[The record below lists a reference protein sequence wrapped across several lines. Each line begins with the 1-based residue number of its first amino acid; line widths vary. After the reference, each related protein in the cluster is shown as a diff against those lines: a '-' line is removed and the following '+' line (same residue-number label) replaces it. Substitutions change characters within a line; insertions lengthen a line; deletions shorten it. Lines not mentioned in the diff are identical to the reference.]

1 MAQYWTY
8 VPQVCHHN
16 VVENKRQRTN
26 MAHRFDIEAQFVHLA
41 RLALAG
47 RANDVELLSRK
58 TLTRLSDSRPDLAN
72 EIKKVLSENA
82 TASEIARSRGAAV
95 PLPVDLDSR
104 LELLKREMDPRVEPE
119 PIWASSVRIE
129 LEALLHER
137 ARADE
142 LSVAGL
148 TPSRSVLLV
157 GPPGLGKTLAARWL
171 AEKLCRP
178 LLTLDLASVMSSFL
192 GKTGSNIRVVLDF
205 ARRQP
210 CVLLLD
216 EFDAIAK
223 RRDDTAEIG
232 ELKRLVTVLIQA
244 IDEWPA
250 DGVLVAATNHP
261 ELLDPAI
268 WRRFDRIIEFPFP
281 TEQEIEQLLH
291 SLIADRLPD
300 TTLQTVATL
309 FTGKSYAEVARAVMR
324 AKRQAILNGE
334 DLSVLLTT
342 LSAPKDRGSQ
352 KARLA
357 WANELRLKGFSERE
371 ISQRTGLSRQ
381 TLSKYREQE

>member
-1 MAQYWTY
+1 
-8 VPQVCHHN
+8 
-16 VVENKRQRTN
+16 VENKGQRAT
-26 MAHRFDIEAQFVHLA
+26 MAHTIDIEAQFVHLA

-58 TLTRLSDSRPDLAN
+58 TLTRLSASRPDLAN

-82 TASEIARSRGAAV
+82 TASEIARSRGASV

-119 PIWASSVRIE
+119 PIWTPSVRIE
-129 LEALLHER
+129 LETLLHER

-142 LSVAGL
+142 LSIAGL

-171 AEKLCRP
+171 AEKLARP

-205 ARRQP
+205 ARRQS

-291 SLIADRLPD
+291 SLITDQLSE

-342 LSAPKDRGSQ
+342 LSAPKDRSSQ
-352 KARLA
+352 KTRLA
-357 WANELRLKGFSERE
+357 WANELRLKGYSERE

-381 TLSKYREQE
+381 TLSKYRK

>member
-1 MAQYWTY
+1 M
-8 VPQVCHHN
+8 CHDKC
-16 VVENKRQRTN
+16 VENKRKSGSV
-26 MAHRFDIEAQFVHLA
+26 AHKVDIESQFVHLA

-72 EIKKVLSENA
+72 EIKKVLSESA
-82 TASEIARSRGAAV
+82 TASEIARSRGANVA
-95 PLPVDLDSR
+95 LPVDLDSR
-104 LELLKREMDPRVEPE
+104 LELLKREATPRVVPE
-119 PIWASSVRIE
+119 PIWTPTVRLE
-129 LEALLHER
+129 LESLLNER

-142 LSVAGL
+142 LAVAGL
-148 TPSRSVLLV
+148 SPSRTVLLV

-171 AEKLCRP
+171 AEKLSRP

-205 ARRQP
+205 ARRQQ
-210 CVLLLD
+210 CLLLLD

-250 DGVLVAATNHP
+250 DGLLVAATNHP

-281 TEQEIEQLLH
+281 TEQEIEQQLQG
-291 SLIADRLPD
+291 LIGDQLSQPTIR
-300 TTLQTVATL
+300 TVSTL
-309 FTGKSYAEVARAVMR
+309 FKGKSYAEVAREVLR
-324 AKRQAILNGE
+324 AKRQAVLNGE

-342 LSAPKDRGSQ
+342 LSAPKERASQ
-352 KARLA
+352 KNRLA
-357 WANELRLKGFSERE
+357 WAQELRSKGFSERE
-371 ISQRTGLSRQ
+371 IAQRTGLSRQ
-381 TLSKYREQE
+381 TLSKYRDQA

>member
-1 MAQYWTY
+1 
-8 VPQVCHHN
+8 
-16 VVENKRQRTN
+16 VENKRQ
-26 MAHRFDIEAQFVHLA
+26 HRSLAQSADIEAQYVHLA

-58 TLTRLSDSRPDLAN
+58 VLARLSDTRPDLAT
-72 EIKKVLSENA
+72 EIKKVLSESA
-82 TASEIARSRGAAV
+82 TASEIARSRGATL

-104 LELLKREMDPRVEPE
+104 LELLKREAAPRVKPE
-119 PIWASSVRIE
+119 PIWASDVRFE
-129 LEALLHER
+129 LESILHER
-137 ARADE
+137 ERADE
-142 LSVAGL
+142 LSAVGL
-148 TPSRSVLLV
+148 VPSRSVLLV

-171 AEKLCRP
+171 AEKLSRP

-205 ARRQP
+205 ARRQT

-223 RRDDTAEIG
+223 RRDDTSEIG

-244 IDEWPA
+244 IDEWPP
-250 DGVLVAATNHP
+250 DGLLVAATNHP

-268 WRRFDRIIEFPFP
+268 WRRFDRIVQFPFP
-281 TEQEIEQLLH
+281 TEQEIEQLLCG
-291 SLIADRLPD
+291 LIGDQFTQAIIA
-300 TTLQTVATL
+300 TVATL
-309 FTGKSYAEVARAVMR
+309 FKGKSYAEVTREVLR
-324 AKRQAILNGE
+324 AKRHAVLNGG

-342 LSAPKDRGSQ
+342 PSTKERGSQ
-352 KARLA
+352 KSRLA
-357 WANELRLKGFSERE
+357 WAKELRVKGYSERD

-381 TLSKYREQE
+381 TLSKYRDQV

>member
-1 MAQYWTY
+1 MP
-8 VPQVCHHN
+8 VLCHDED
-16 VVENKRQRTN
+16 VENKRKS
-26 MAHRFDIEAQFVHLA
+26 AHVAHNVDIEAQFVHLA

-72 EIKKVLSENA
+72 EIKRVLSESA
-82 TASEIARSRGAAV
+82 TASEIARSRSAAV
-95 PLPVDLDSR
+95 PLPVDIDSR
-104 LELLKREMDPRVEPE
+104 LELLKREATPRVEPE
-119 PIWASSVRIE
+119 PIWAPTVHSE
-129 LEALLHER
+129 LESLLRERER
-137 ARADE
+137 ADV
-142 LSVAGL
+142 LSIAGL
-148 TPSRSVLLV
+148 SPSRSVLLV

-171 AEKLCRP
+171 AAKLARP

-250 DGVLVAATNHP
+250 DGLLVAATNHP

-281 TEQEIEQLLH
+281 TEEEIEQLLR
-291 SLIADRLPD
+291 SLIADLLSETALR
-300 TTLQTVATL
+300 TVATL
-309 FTGKSYAEVARAVMR
+309 FNGKSYAEVAREVMR
-324 AKRQAILNGE
+324 AKRHAVLNEE
-334 DLSVLLTT
+334 DLSILLTT
-342 LSAPKDRGSQ
+342 ISAPKERGSQ
-352 KARLA
+352 NTRLA
-357 WANELRLKGFSERE
+357 WAKELRSKGYSERD
-371 ISQRTGLSRQ
+371 ISQRTSLSRQ
-381 TLSKYREQE
+381 TLSKYRDQA

>member
-1 MAQYWTY
+1 M
-8 VPQVCHHN
+8 CHYKC
-16 VVENKRQRTN
+16 VENKRKSGTV
-26 MAHRFDIEAQFVHLA
+26 AHKIDIEAQFVHLA

-72 EIKKVLSENA
+72 EIQKVLSGSA
-82 TASEIARSRGAAV
+82 TASEIARSRGANIA
-95 PLPVDLDSR
+95 LPVDLDSR
-104 LELLKREMDPRVEPE
+104 LELLKREASPRVHPE
-119 PIWASSVRIE
+119 PIWSPTVRVE
-129 LEALLHER
+129 LESLLNER

-142 LSVAGL
+142 LTLAGL
-148 TPSRSVLLV
+148 SPSRSVLLV

-171 AEKLCRP
+171 AEKLSRP

-210 CVLLLD
+210 CLLLLD

-250 DGVLVAATNHP
+250 DGLLVAATNHP

-281 TEQEIEQLLH
+281 TEEEIERQLEG
-291 SLIADRLPD
+291 LIGDQLSQPTIR
-300 TTLQTVATL
+300 TVSTL
-309 FTGKSYAEVARAVMR
+309 FKGKSYAEVAREVMR
-324 AKRQAILNGE
+324 AKRQAVLNGE

-342 LSAPKDRGSQ
+342 LSAPKERASQ
-352 KARLA
+352 KNRLA
-357 WANELRLKGFSERE
+357 WAQELRSKGFSERE
-371 ISQRTGLSRQ
+371 IAQRTGLSRQ
-381 TLSKYREQE
+381 TLSKYRDQA

>member
-1 MAQYWTY
+1 MAHYWTF
-8 VPQVCHHN
+8 VPSMCHNHF
-16 VVENKRQRTN
+16 VENKRKNGTT
-26 MAHRFDIEAQFVHLA
+26 AHIVDIEAQFVHLA

-58 TLTRLSDSRPDLAN
+58 TLTRLSNSRPDLAN
-72 EIKKVLSENA
+72 EIKKVLSERA
-82 TASEIARSRGAAV
+82 TTSEIARNRGAAV

-104 LELLKREMDPRVEPE
+104 LELLKREATPRVEPE
-119 PIWASSVRIE
+119 PIWTPVVRME
-129 LEALLHER
+129 LETLLNER
-137 ARADE
+137 ERADE

-148 TPSRSVLLV
+148 SPSRSVLLV

-171 AEKLCRP
+171 AEKLSRP

-192 GKTGSNIRVVLDF
+192 GKTGSNIRAVLDF
-205 ARRQP
+205 ARRQS

-223 RRDDTAEIG
+223 RRDDIAEIG

-244 IDEWPA
+244 IDDWPA
-250 DGVLVAATNHP
+250 DGLLVAATNHP

-281 TEQEIEQLLH
+281 TEQEIERLLH
-291 SLIADRLPD
+291 GLIADQLSE
-300 TTLQTVATL
+300 TTLRTAATL
-309 FTGKSYAEVARAVMR
+309 FKGKSYAEVTREVLR
-324 AKRQAILNGE
+324 AKRHAVLNGD
-334 DLSVLLTT
+334 DLSVLLTS
-342 LSAPKDRGSQ
+342 LVAPKERGSQ
-352 KARLA
+352 KTRLA
-357 WANELRLKGFSERE
+357 WAKELRSKGYSERE

-381 TLSKYREQE
+381 TLSKYRDQA

>member
-1 MAQYWTY
+1 
-8 VPQVCHHN
+8 
-16 VVENKRQRTN
+16 
-26 MAHRFDIEAQFVHLA
+26 MAHLIDIEAQFVHLA

-47 RANDVELLSRK
+47 RATDVELLSRK
-58 TLTRLSDSRPDLAN
+58 TLTRLSNSRPDLAS

-82 TASEIARSRGAAV
+82 TASEIARHRGAAT

-104 LELLKREMDPRVEPE
+104 LELLKREATPRVEPE
-119 PIWASSVRIE
+119 PIWAPVVRLE
-129 LEALLHER
+129 LEALLNER
-137 ARADE
+137 ERADE

-148 TPSRSVLLV
+148 SPSRSVLLV

-171 AEKLCRP
+171 AEKLSRP

-205 ARRQP
+205 ARRQS

-223 RRDDTAEIG
+223 RRDDIAEIG

-244 IDEWPA
+244 IDDWPV
-250 DGVLVAATNHP
+250 DGLLVAATNHP

-281 TEQEIEQLLH
+281 TEQEIEQLLRG
-291 SLIADRLPD
+291 LIADQLSES
-300 TTLQTVATL
+300 TLRTAASL
-309 FTGKSYAEVARAVMR
+309 FKGKSYAEVAREVLR
-324 AKRQAILNGE
+324 AKRHAVLDGD

-342 LSAPKDRGSQ
+342 LAAPKERGSQ
-352 KARLA
+352 EARLA
-357 WANELRLKGFSERE
+357 WAKELRSKGYSERE

-381 TLSKYREQE
+381 TLSKYRDQV

>member
-1 MAQYWTY
+1 M
-8 VPQVCHHN
+8 CHYKC
-16 VVENKRQRTN
+16 VENKRKSGTV
-26 MAHRFDIEAQFVHLA
+26 AHKIDIEAQFVHLA

-58 TLTRLSDSRPDLAN
+58 TLTRLSDSRPDLVN
-72 EIKKVLSENA
+72 EIQKVLSGSA
-82 TASEIARSRGAAV
+82 TASEIARSRGANIA
-95 PLPVDLDSR
+95 LPVDLDSR
-104 LELLKREMDPRVEPE
+104 LELLKREASPRVHPE
-119 PIWASSVRIE
+119 PIWSPTVRVE
-129 LEALLHER
+129 LESLLNER

-142 LSVAGL
+142 LTLAGL
-148 TPSRSVLLV
+148 SPSRSVLLV

-171 AEKLCRP
+171 AEKLSRP

-210 CVLLLD
+210 CLLLLD

-250 DGVLVAATNHP
+250 DGLLVAATNHP

-281 TEQEIEQLLH
+281 TEEEIERQLEG
-291 SLIADRLPD
+291 LIGDQLSQPTIR
-300 TTLQTVATL
+300 TVSTL
-309 FTGKSYAEVARAVMR
+309 FKGKSYAEVAREVMR
-324 AKRQAILNGE
+324 AKRQAVLNGE

-342 LSAPKDRGSQ
+342 LSAPKERASQ
-352 KARLA
+352 KNRLA
-357 WANELRLKGFSERE
+357 WAQELRSKGFSERE
-371 ISQRTGLSRQ
+371 IAQRTGLSRQ
-381 TLSKYREQE
+381 TLSKYRDQA